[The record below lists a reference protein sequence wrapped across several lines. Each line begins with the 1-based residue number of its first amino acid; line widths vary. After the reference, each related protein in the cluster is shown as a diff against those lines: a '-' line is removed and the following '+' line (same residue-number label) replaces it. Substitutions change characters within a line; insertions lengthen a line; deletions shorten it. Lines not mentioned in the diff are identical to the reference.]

1 VTAVDRTP
9 KPCLHKRV
17 NHQHGT
23 RLAYILDRCRCL
35 PCAAANSTYELRRTR
50 LKAYGRGTPS
60 GWVDAAPVRAHV
72 EQLCATGMGYKTVA
86 RAAGVASSSVGRLLW
101 GRRREDGR
109 QEPPARRISPDA
121 ARRLLAVPP
130 PAPPQLPGGVRVDS
144 TGTRRRLQALACLGW
159 SLSRLADESGLDRQ
173 VLDGALRG
181 RAVTAGH
188 VRAVVALY
196 ERLWDQPAPATDHR
210 SRISVARTANRA
222 RREGWAP
229 PAAWDD
235 DAIDDPAAVPFVV
248 DVDEDQVDELAVEQ
262 LLDGHRMELTGAT
275 LHAAVHALAARGL
288 QPASISERLGIDLR
302 QAQRLRDRA
311 EPPRRRRRS
320 EAA

>member
-72 EQLCATGMGYKTVA
+72 EQLCATGMGYKT
-86 RAAGVASSSVGRLLW
+86 
-101 GRRREDGR
+101 
-109 QEPPARRISPDA
+109 
-121 ARRLLAVPP
+121 
-130 PAPPQLPGGVRVDS
+130 
-144 TGTRRRLQALACLGW
+144 
-159 SLSRLADESGLDRQ
+159 
-173 VLDGALRG
+173 
-181 RAVTAGH
+181 
-188 VRAVVALY
+188 
-196 ERLWDQPAPATDHR
+196 
-210 SRISVARTANRA
+210 VARTANRA